1 MKKTIMC
8 VFALCMSLAFA
19 DEAALSY
26 AVYSF
31 KAVFKRIE
39 PVLTTQNANGVN
51 PRHLS
56 YKVASDTLK
65 GYLVVPDCCSGS
77 GCVACGE
84 VNPFGCD
91 DYGES
96 LSYLFIVRTGER
108 EEKDALIRVKA
119 DDIFGT
125 VFGQGANSAYIGTN
139 KEDVVFQKL
148 TKASLSMTCEFPE
161 GMFEKRFY
169 KTSMSTNG
177 MRELDYGMLG
187 LTCLDGYV
195 IFTGYG
201 TATPLV
207 KKTTEISFC
216 SEIENSTKCIR
227 ISSINGT
234 LTGMFNYGNNALC
247 DVCDEF
253 GITDPCQYY
262 LGVYKS
268 PVTGTWMLK
277 YNSALSSHGFK
288 SLDELETF
296 IMKNMKK
303 NEVVDAEAIKED
315 SGE

>member
-8 VFALCMSLAFA
+8 MFVLCMSLAFA
-19 DEAALSY
+19 DEATLRY
-26 AVYSF
+26 AVYNF

-39 PVLTTQNANGVN
+39 PVLTVQNANGVN

-56 YKVASDTLK
+56 YKPVSDTLK
-65 GYLVVPDCCSGS
+65 GYLVVPDCCSGN

-84 VNPFGCD
+84 SNPFGCD
-91 DYGES
+91 DEGES
-96 LSYLFIVRTGER
+96 ISYLYIIRGQER
-108 EEKDALIRVKA
+108 EEKDALIKVKA
-119 DDIFGT
+119 SEIFGT

-139 KEDVVFQKL
+139 KEDAVFQKL
-148 TKASLSMTCEFPE
+148 TKASLTMLCEFPE
-161 GMFEKRFY
+161 GMFPTRFY

-187 LTCLDGYV
+187 LTCLDGYMV
-195 IFTGYG
+195 FTGYG
-201 TATPLV
+201 TATPIV
-207 KKTTEISFC
+207 KTTVDISFC
-216 SEIENSTKCIR
+216 TETTSSTKCIR
-227 ISSINGT
+227 ISTINGT

-277 YNSALSSHGFK
+277 YSSALSSHGFK
-288 SLDELETF
+288 NLEDLESY
-296 IMKNMKK
+296 ILKNMKK
-303 NEVVDAEAIKED
+303 KEVVDAEVE
-315 SGE
+315 